1 MRSKYEDLHRMF
13 RDRITAREIAEPLAM
28 FDSNHS
34 AQSVRAFMES
44 KSFDVVGVSV
54 DGVPQGYVE
63 KDKLSEGYLGASV
76 IPFTE
81 ITLLDEKTPLLEVLQ
96 TLAETQYVFLRF
108 LGTPSAIVTRSDLE
122 KAPVRMWL
130 FGLVSILE
138 MELLQ
143 MIKEAGEKD
152 WWIDRLTN
160 KRREAAEEIFDMKS
174 ANDEEISLA
183 DCLQFAD
190 KREIFLKTPSLFG
203 RTGFTT
209 KNNWKSFMGS
219 AEKLRNSLAHGNR
232 IGAGSWPSKAKL
244 VVQIE
249 QLIRRIESA

>member
-1 MRSKYEDLHRMF
+1 
-13 RDRITAREIAEPLAM
+13 M

-63 KDKLSEGYLGASV
+63 KEKLSEGNLGASV
-76 IPFTE
+76 MPFTE
-81 ITLLDEKTPLLEVLQ
+81 VTLLDEKTPLLEVLQ
-96 TLAETQYVFLRF
+96 ALAETQYVFLRF

-143 MIKEAGEKD
+143 MIKDEGEGD
-152 WWIDRLTN
+152 WWL
-160 KRREAAEEIFDMKS
+160 ELLS
-174 ANDEEISLA
+174 AGRQAGAKKVHKLRMEKKEEISLA
-183 DCLQFAD
+183 DCLQICD
-190 KREIFLKTPSLFG
+190 KKEIFAKTTDLFAK
-203 RTGFTT
+203 TGFS
-209 KNNWKSFMGS
+209 KDEWSSFMVDL
-219 AEKLRNSLAHGNR
+219 EDLRNNLAHANEMDT
-232 IGAGSWPSKAKL
+232 GSWPKKAEL
-244 VVQIE
+244 VLYIE